1 MTNQISPAAQ
11 RLDGFYQA
19 LRRSG
24 ITRPT
29 RDRHIAGVAAG
40 LANRI
45 GVAPTVVRLAF
56 VAGVIFFGVGVAAYL
71 ALWLLLP
78 GEDGRLHIERALKDG
93 ALSSIVLLV
102 VTGLAVV
109 GPGAPFWGGFHGF
122 HFFGLVAFVAIAV
135 WFLKQHRSGGH
146 QPPSQ
151 HQPGASGHPSAP
163 SEQSTDPWRVEPTS
177 PVPDDAPRPG
187 TDDPRG

>member
-1 MTNQISPAAQ
+1 MTNQTSPAAQ
-11 RLDGFYQA
+11 RLDGFYRA
-19 LRRSG
+19 LHRSG

-45 GVAPTVVRLAF
+45 GVSPTVVRLAF

-78 GEDGRLHIERALKDG
+78 AEDGRLHIERALKDG
-93 ALSSIVLLV
+93 DVSSIVLLV
-102 VTGLAVV
+102 VTALAVV
-109 GPGAPFWGGFHGF
+109 GPGAPFWGAFHGF

-146 QPPSQ
+146 HRSGGQQ
-151 HQPGASGHPSAP
+151 QTGATGHTPAP
-163 SEQSTDPWRVEPTS
+163 SEQSSDPWRVEPTS
-177 PVPDDAPRPG
+177 PVPDDAPR
-187 TDDPRG
+187 D